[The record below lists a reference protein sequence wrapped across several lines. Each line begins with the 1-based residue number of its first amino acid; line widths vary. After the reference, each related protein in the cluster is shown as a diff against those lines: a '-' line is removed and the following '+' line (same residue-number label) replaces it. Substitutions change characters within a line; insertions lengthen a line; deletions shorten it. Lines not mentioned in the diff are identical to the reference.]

1 MIEACHIFLASLKM
15 NQDEDFEFV
24 EKSDCEAAEE
34 EILDNF
40 NSQIYLNV
48 IGEQLQ
54 KNHDEVEKEVFE

>member
-1 MIEACHIFLASLKM
+1 M